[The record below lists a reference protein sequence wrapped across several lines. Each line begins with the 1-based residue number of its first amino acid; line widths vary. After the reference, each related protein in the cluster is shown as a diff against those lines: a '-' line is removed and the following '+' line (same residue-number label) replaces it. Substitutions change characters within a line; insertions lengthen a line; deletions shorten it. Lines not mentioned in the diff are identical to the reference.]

1 MLFGLLLLLK
11 VWDDHN
17 IILVSW
23 HILVSLFD
31 VGDRHVSHVRI
42 KGCTL
47 RKVLESVKA

>member
-11 VWDDHN
+11 VWDDHK
-17 IILVSW
+17 LVSW

-31 VGDRHVSHVRI
+31 AGDRHVSHVTI

-47 RKVLESVKA
+47 TKVLESVKA